1 MPASVLIVEDEFL
14 ISMDMEEVVRELG
27 HVPVG
32 IADTLPAAIDLAQKV
47 GGIDVALVDVNLA
60 DGPTGP
66 EIGRRLAQDY
76 GIQVVF
82 VTANPA
88 QLGGGVAG
96 TAGAIEKPVNVAQ
109 MDKVLAFLLGRSGVN
124 PPPPPP
130 SLTLWESSHAA

>member
-1 MPASVLIVEDEFL
+1 MPASILIVEDEFL
-14 ISMDMEEVVRELG
+14 ISMEMEEVVRELG

-32 IADTLPAAIDLAQKV
+32 IADTLPGAIDLAQKAQS
-47 GGIDVALVDVNLA
+47 IDVALVDVNLA

-88 QLGGGVAG
+88 QLGRGVAG
-96 TAGAIEKPVNVAQ
+96 TAGALEKPVNVAE
-109 MDKVLAFLLGRSGVN
+109 MGKVLEFLLRRSEGN

-130 SLTLWESSHAA
+130 ALTLWESGYAA